1 MLILRRKPGESFR
14 VGGNVTITVLSSK
27 DNEVQIAI
35 DAPKEVAV
43 LRSEL
48 YNAMNENRD
57 AAAEQSQPQE
67 LLALLS
73 HMQQKE
79 PGEKPDGDNQKRGGK

>member
-14 VGGNVTITVLSSK
+14 VGNHVTITVLSSK

-48 YNAMNENRD
+48 YSAMNENRD

-67 LLALLS
+67 LLAMLS
-73 HMQQKE
+73 HIQQKK
-79 PGEKPDGDNQKRGGK
+79 PGDSE